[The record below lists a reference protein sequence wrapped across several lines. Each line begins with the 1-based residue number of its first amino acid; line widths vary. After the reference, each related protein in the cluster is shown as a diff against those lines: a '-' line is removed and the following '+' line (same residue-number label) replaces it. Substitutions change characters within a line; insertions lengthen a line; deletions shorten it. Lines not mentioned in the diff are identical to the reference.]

1 MQILPAHP
9 TGVQG
14 VRNAFLIQGLRSCR
28 AFFPSVNNTSTILRQ
43 AQQPAQG
50 PKEATNSSTAWEQAP
65 KIQACLRR
73 LSGIGALRGQ
83 CSGCARR
90 MNRGIDQRKD

>member
-50 PKEATNSSTAWEQAP
+50 PSRSNRLTDARAVRPYVSSH
-65 KIQACLRR
+65 
-73 LSGIGALRGQ
+73 
-83 CSGCARR
+83 
-90 MNRGIDQRKD
+90 QRTKQLNVSSHIK